1 MSSFEWNKIIGAVL
15 VTLLAIKTFDIV
27 GDGII
32 HPEPLEKNVYVVA
45 GAAEAAPTTPGAAAK
60 SAVKEVEPIAPLLA
74 SANADAGKKAAQKC
88 ATCHTFEKG
97 QPHKVGPN
105 LYGIIGAPHAHE
117 GDFSYSSAMKK
128 KAGEPW
134 TYEALNHFIANPRG
148 YIPGT
153 KMTFAGVPRA
163 SERADIIAFLRTL
176 NDNPPPLP

>member
-27 GDGII
+27 GNGII
-32 HPEPLEKNVYVVA
+32 QPKTLEQNVYVVA
-45 GAAEAAPTTPGAAAK
+45 GAEAAPAATPAIGGAA
-60 SAVKEVEPIAPLLA
+60 KELEPVGPLLA
-74 SANADAGKKAAQKC
+74 SASPDAGKKAAQKC
-88 ATCHTFEKG
+88 ATCHTFDKG
-97 QPHKVGPN
+97 GPNKVGPN
-105 LYGIIGAPHAHE
+105 LYGIIGAPHAHAQN
-117 GDFSYSSAMKK
+117 FAYSDAMKK

-134 TYEALNHFIANPRG
+134 DYESLNHFIASPRS

>member
-32 HPEPLEKNVYVVA
+32 HPQPLEQNVYVVA
-45 GAAEAAPTTPGAAAK
+45 GAAEAAPTTPAAGAK
-60 SAVKEVEPIAPLLA
+60 PAVKEVEKITPLLA
-74 SANADAGKKAAQKC
+74 QASAENGKKAAQKC

-97 QPHKVGPN
+97 GANKVGPN
-105 LYGIIGAPHAHE
+105 LFGILGAQHGHSAN
-117 GDFSYSSAMKK
+117 FSYSDALKK
-128 KAGEPW
+128 KEGPW
-134 TYEALNHFIANPRG
+134 DYEAINQFIANPKG

-153 KMTFAGVPRA
+153 KMAFAGVPRA

-176 NDNPPPLP
+176 SDNPPPLP

>member
-45 GAAEAAPTTPGAAAK
+45 GAAEAAPTTPGAAGKAAAK
-60 SAVKEVEPIAPLLA
+60 EIEPIAPLLA
-74 SANADAGKKAAQKC
+74 KADPEAGKKAARKC

-105 LYGIIGAPHAHE
+105 LYGIVGSPHAHE
-117 GDFSYSSAMKK
+117 ADFNYSEAMKK
-128 KAGEPW
+128 HHGEPW
-134 TYEALNHFIANPRG
+134 TYETLNHFIANPRS

-153 KMTFAGVPRA
+153 KMTFAGVPKA
-163 SERADIIAFLRTL
+163 SERADIIAFLRSL
-176 NDNPPPLP
+176 SDSPAPLP

>member
-27 GDGII
+27 GNGFVQPN
-32 HPEPLEKNVYVVA
+32 HLEQNVYVVA
-45 GAAEAAPTTPGAAAK
+45 GAEAAPAATQATKAAAK
-60 SAVKEVEPIAPLLA
+60 ELEPVGPLLA
-74 SANADAGKKAAQKC
+74 SANVDAGKKAAAKC

-117 GDFSYSSAMKK
+117 GDFSYSAAMKK
-128 KAGEPW
+128 LAGEPW
-134 TYEALNHFIANPRG
+134 TYEALNHFIANPRS

-163 SERADIIAFLRTL
+163 S
-176 NDNPPPLP
+176 